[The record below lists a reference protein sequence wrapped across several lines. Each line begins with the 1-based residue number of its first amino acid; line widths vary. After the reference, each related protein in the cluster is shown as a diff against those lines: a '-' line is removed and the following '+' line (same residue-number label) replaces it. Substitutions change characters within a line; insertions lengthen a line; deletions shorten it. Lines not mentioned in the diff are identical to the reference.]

1 MHRVLSG
8 LVVLLAA
15 GAGAQVS
22 VPPGHADALKD
33 TSILKPPPATKA
45 AIVEFDDLECPSCS
59 KALPLVEGAAKHYN
73 VPVIHHDFTL
83 WEHHPWALSAAT
95 TARYLRDAISPRV
108 SGDFRRDVFAHQD
121 AIASPDD
128 LANFTRQ
135 WFAAQ
140 KLKLPNP
147 FDPKGTY
154 VAEVKADRDLAI
166 RMGLRGTPT
175 IFVVTRQGW
184 TQVLDATLLDAT
196 VGQIVSQPPA
206 TSPKT
211 SGR

>member
-1 MHRVLSG
+1 MHRVPSG

-15 GAGAQVS
+15 AGAAAQVS

-33 TSILKPPPATKA
+33 TSILKPPPSAKA

-59 KALPLVEGAAKHYN
+59 KALPLVEGAAKHFN

-83 WEHHPWALSAAT
+83 WEHHPWALPAAT
-95 TARYLRDAISPRV
+95 TARYLHDAVSAKA

-128 LANFTRQ
+128 LQNFTKQ
-135 WFAAQ
+135 WFAAHR
-140 KLKLPNP
+140 LRLPANL
-147 FDPKGTY
+147 DPQGTY
-154 VAEVKADRDLAI
+154 VAEVKEDRDLAI
-166 RMGLRGTPT
+166 HMGLRGTPT

-196 VGQIVSQPPA
+196 VGQIVNENTA
-206 TSPKT
+206 KA

>member
-8 LVVLLAA
+8 WALLFAA

-33 TSILKPPPATKA
+33 TSILKPPPAAKV

-59 KALPLVEGAAKHYN
+59 KALPLVEGAARHFD
-73 VPVIHHDFTL
+73 VPVIHRDFTL
-83 WEHHPWALSAAT
+83 WEHHPWALAAAT
-95 TARYLRDAISPRV
+95 TARYLFDAVSAKA

-128 LANFTRQ
+128 LQNFTRQ
-135 WFAAQ
+135 WFAAK
-140 KLKLPNP
+140 KLKLPIP
-147 FDPKGTY
+147 LDPKGTY
-154 VAEVKADRDLAI
+154 GAEVKADRELAI
-166 RMGLRGTPT
+166 HMGLRGTPT

-196 VGQIVSQPPA
+196 VSQVVSQSQGNA
-206 TSPKT
+206 